1 MNSATLDLI
10 NEKLKNEPQEILDR
24 VLGYLEGILEDKDLK
39 FNDFELTDEVKKQLK
54 DIAERPLSEHVSEEE
69 VKYGIKQKYG
79 F

>member
-24 VLGYLEGILEDKDLK
+24 VLGYLEGILEDKDLQY
-39 FNDFELTDEVKKQLK
+39 NDFELTDEMKKQLK
-54 DIAERPLSEHVSEEE
+54 EIAERPLSEHVSEEE
-69 VKYGIKQKYG
+69 VKYRIRQKYG